1 MAKPLI
7 QFFIEGIDFTL
18 KQKQKHKD
26 WLLLVAKSE
35 SFEIKELNYIF
46 STDEFILKI
55 NQDFLDHDTLTDIIT
70 FDNSLEKGKIEGE
83 IYISIERVKENAS
96 IEKTNFETEL
106 NRVMVH
112 GLLHLCSYKDKTVD
126 EQNLMRKKEDEALK
140 LVF

>member
-26 WLLLVAKSE
+26 WLLLISKNE

-70 FDNSLEKGKIEGE
+70 FDNSVEEGRIEAE
-83 IYISIERVKENAS
+83 IYISIERVRENAS
-96 IEKTNFETEL
+96 FEKTNFETEL

-112 GLLHLCSYKDKTVD
+112 GLLHLCGYKDKTV
-126 EQNLMRKKEDEALK
+126 EQLNLMRKKEDEALK
-140 LVF
+140 LIV